1 MNDKTET
8 ELSPASDTEVRKW
21 DERDRADEEY
31 FMMLEKAAVMR
42 ESAEEQLRNTKPWS
56 ERLEKDWRER
66 GGYIYKNSKDEIVVL
81 KGNTVRVLESK

>member
-8 ELSPASDTEVRKW
+8 ELSPASDAEVRKW

-42 ESAEEQLRNTKPWS
+42 ESADEQLRNTKPWS
-56 ERLEKDWRER
+56 ERLEKHWRER
-66 GGYIYKNSKDEIVVL
+66 GGYIYKNSRNETVVL
-81 KGNTVRVLESK
+81 VGNTTRVRE

>member
-42 ESAEEQLRNTKPWS
+42 EAADEQLRNTKPWS
-56 ERLEKDWRER
+56 ERVEKDWRER
-66 GGYIYKNSKDEIVVL
+66 GGYIYKNSKGEIVVL

>member
-42 ESAEEQLRNTKPWS
+42 EAADEQLRNTKPWS
-56 ERLEKDWRER
+56 ERLEKDWRKR
-66 GGYIYKNSKDEIVVL
+66 GGYIYKNSKGEIVVL

>member
-1 MNDKTET
+1 LSDKTET
-8 ELSPASDTEVRKW
+8 ELNEASDAEVRKW

-42 ESAEEQLRNTKPWS
+42 ESVDEQLRAKKPWS

-81 KGNTVRVLESK
+81 KGNTVRVLKSK